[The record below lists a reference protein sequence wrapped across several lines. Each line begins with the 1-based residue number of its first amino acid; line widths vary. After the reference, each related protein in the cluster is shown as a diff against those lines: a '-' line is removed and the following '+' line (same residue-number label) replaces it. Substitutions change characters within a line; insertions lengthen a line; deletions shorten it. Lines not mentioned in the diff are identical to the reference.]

1 MRHLATNLYKAIK
14 LKIYIKKSKNIV
26 KGKGYVEVKC
36 FYSSKSKQQ
45 QANDKLLLSCPYY
58 TNDLNC
64 QKNQRILSIGWTW
77 KNYTGKIFVIYS
89 FSKVVHLVNLIL
101 MTNVLRDFDFF
112 LAFS

>member
-1 MRHLATNLYKAIK
+1 MKFSTTVLTDGQVKAMIRREFD
-14 LKIYIKKSKNIV
+14 KK
-26 KGKGYVEVKC
+26 
-36 FYSSKSKQQ
+36 
-45 QANDKLLLSCPYY
+45 
-58 TNDLNC
+58 NC
-64 QKNQRILSIGWTW
+64 QKSQRILSIGWTW